1 MTLVETKNQQSAVI
15 NQKSSIQKR
24 KSKIENRKSEIVR
37 RPRRL
42 RATPALRAMVRETEL
57 NARDFIYP
65 LFVRHGEGRSE
76 IRSMPGVYQLSVPE
90 AVREAE
96 KASALGVPAVI
107 LFGIPAEKDPIGLEN
122 FAEDGIVQQAIR
134 AIKRAIPEMVVVTDV
149 CLCEYTDH
157 GHCGVLNTRTPTSYH
172 PRSGPDVGIPKS
184 GDFGLLRPNLPEG
197 YVLND
202 ETLDILA
209 KVAVSHAEC
218 GADIVAPSG
227 MMDGMVA
234 AIRGALDE
242 HGFEH
247 LPILSYAVKY
257 ASSFYGPFREAAEGA
272 PKFGDRKSHQMDP
285 ANVREALK
293 EAALDV
299 DEGADM
305 LMVKP
310 ALAYLDVIRV
320 VKDAYPEIP
329 LAAYNVSGE
338 YAMVKAAAA
347 NGWIDEAK
355 VTLETLTA
363 MKRAGADLILTYHA
377 LDAAKWL
384 K

>member
-1 MTLVETKNQQSAVI
+1 MTLLAEKTITNHQSLI
-15 NQKSSIQKR
+15 T
-24 KSKIENRKSEIVR
+24 

-42 RATPALRAMVRETEL
+42 RATPALRAMIRETEI

-65 LFVRHGEGRSE
+65 LFVRHGTGRSE
-76 IRSMPGVYQLSVPE
+76 IRSMPGVYQLSVAE
-90 AVREAE
+90 SVREAE
-96 KASALGVPAVI
+96 AAARSGVNAVI
-107 LFGIPAEKDPIGLEN
+107 LFGIPKEKDPIGLEN

-134 AIKRAIPEMVVVTDV
+134 AIKKEIPEMAVVTDV

-157 GHCGVLNTRTPTSYH
+157 GHCGILNTGEH
-172 PRSGPDVGIPKS
+172 FHAG
-184 GDFGLLRPNLPEG
+184 LPEG

-202 ETLDILA
+202 PTLDVLA
-209 KVAVSHAEC
+209 KVAISHAEC

-234 AIRGALDE
+234 VIREGLDVAGYE
-242 HGFEH
+242 N

-257 ASSFYGPFREAAEGA
+257 ASSFYGPFRDAAEGA

-285 ANVREALK
+285 ANVREALR

-299 DEGADM
+299 EEGADM

-320 VKDAYPEIP
+320 VKDAFPELP
-329 LAAYNVSGE
+329 MAAYNVSGE
-338 YAMVKAAAA
+338 YSMIKAAAQ
-347 NGWIDEAK
+347 NGWVDEAK
-355 VTLETLTA
+355 ATLETLTSI
-363 MKRAGADLILTYHA
+363 KRAGADVIITYHA
-377 LDAAKWL
+377 MEAARWL

>member
-1 MTLVETKNQQSAVI
+1 MTTFE
-15 NQKSSIQKR
+15 
-24 KSKIENRKSEIVR
+24 IENRNSLLVNRKSR
-37 RPRRL
+37 TSNRPRRL

-57 NARDFIYP
+57 NAHDFIYP
-65 LFVRHGEGRSE
+65 LFVRHGQGRSE
-76 IRSMPGVYQLSVPE
+76 IRSMPGVYQLSVDE
-90 AVREAE
+90 AIREAE
-96 KASALGVPAVI
+96 LAMRSGVNAVI
-107 LFGIPAEKDPIGLEN
+107 LFGIPQEKDSIGLEN
-122 FAEDGIVQQAIR
+122 FAQDGIVQQAIR
-134 AIKRAIPEMVVVTDV
+134 AIKKEIPEMVVVTDV

-157 GHCGVLNTRTPTSYH
+157 GHCGILNTGEH
-172 PRSGPDVGIPKS
+172 FQI
-184 GDFGLLRPNLPEG
+184 NLPEG

-202 ETLDILA
+202 LTLDVLA
-209 KVAVSHAEC
+209 KVAISHAEC

-227 MMDGMVA
+227 MMDGMVGA
-234 AIRGALDE
+234 LRGALDQS
-242 HGFEH
+242 GFENT
-247 LPILSYAVKY
+247 PILSYAVKY

-285 ANVREALK
+285 ANVREALR

-299 DEGADM
+299 NEGADM

-320 VKDAYPEIP
+320 VKDAFPELP

-338 YAMVKAAAA
+338 YAMIKAAAA
-347 NGWIDEAK
+347 NGWIDEEK
-355 VTLETLTA
+355 VTLETLTS

-377 LDAAKWL
+377 LEAAKWL

>member
-1 MTLVETKNQQSAVI
+1 MALLELSKQGLITRHSSLVT
-15 NQKSSIQKR
+15 
-24 KSKIENRKSEIVR
+24 

-42 RATPALRAMVRETEL
+42 RATPALRAMLRETEI
-57 NARDFIYP
+57 NTRDFIYP
-65 LFVRHGEGRSE
+65 LFVRHGEGRTE
-76 IRSMPGVYQLSVPE
+76 IRSMPGVFQLSVDE
-90 AVREAE
+90 AVREAADAA
-96 KASALGVPAVI
+96 KLDIPSVI
-107 LFGIPAEKDPIGLEN
+107 LFGIPAEKDPFGREN
-122 FAEDGIVQQAIR
+122 FAEDGILQQAIR
-134 AIKRAIPEMVVVTDV
+134 AIKKELPEMVVVTDV

-157 GHCGVLNTRTPTSYH
+157 GHCGILNIAPGGSK
-172 PRSGPDVGIPKS
+172 PRPK
-184 GDFGLLRPNLPEG
+184 LNLPEG

-202 ETLDILA
+202 PTLDILGR
-209 KVAVSHAEC
+209 VAVSHAEC

-234 AIRGALDE
+234 AIRAALDAA
-242 HGFEH
+242 GFEN

-285 ANVREALK
+285 ANANEALR

-305 LMVKP
+305 LMIKP
-310 ALAYLDVIRV
+310 ALAYLDVIRR
-320 VKDAYPEIP
+320 VKDAFPELP

-338 YAMVKAAAA
+338 YAMIKAAAL

-363 MKRAGADLILTYHA
+363 IKRAGADLIITYHA
-377 LDAAKWL
+377 KEAAKWL

>member
-1 MTLVETKNQQSAVI
+1 MAILELETKKLITGHRSLI
-15 NQKSSIQKR
+15 T
-24 KSKIENRKSEIVR
+24 

-42 RATPALRAMVRETEL
+42 RQTEALRSMVRETEL

-65 LFVRHGEGRSE
+65 LFVRHGTGRTP
-76 IRSMPGVYQLSVPE
+76 IASMPGVAQLSVDE
-90 AVREAE
+90 TVREVE
-96 KASALGVPAVI
+96 KAAVLGVPAVV
-107 LFGIPAEKDPIGLEN
+107 LFGIPAEKDPVGLEN
-122 FAEDGIVQQAIR
+122 FAPNGIIQRAIR
-134 AIKRAIPEMVVVTDV
+134 AIKQEIPEMVVVTDV

-157 GHCGVLNTRTPTSYH
+157 GHCGILNTRISA
-172 PRSGPDVGIPKS
+172 SEDVGISSFP
-184 GDFGLLRPNLPEG
+184 DFGLEYPYLPEG

-202 ETLDILA
+202 PTLDILG

-227 MMDGMVA
+227 MMDGMVG
-234 AIRGALDE
+234 AIREALDVS
-242 HGFEH
+242 GFENV
-247 LPILSYAVKY
+247 PILSYAVKY
-257 ASSFYGPFREAAEGA
+257 ASSFYGPFRDAAEGA

-285 ANVREALK
+285 ANVREALR

-299 DEGADM
+299 EEGADM

-310 ALAYLDVIRV
+310 ALAYLDVIRA
-320 VKDAYPEIP
+320 VKEAHPELP
-329 LAAYNVSGE
+329 MAAYNVSGE

-347 NGWIDEAK
+347 NGWINEEK
-355 VTLETLTA
+355 VTLETLTG

-377 LDAAKWL
+377 LDAAMWL